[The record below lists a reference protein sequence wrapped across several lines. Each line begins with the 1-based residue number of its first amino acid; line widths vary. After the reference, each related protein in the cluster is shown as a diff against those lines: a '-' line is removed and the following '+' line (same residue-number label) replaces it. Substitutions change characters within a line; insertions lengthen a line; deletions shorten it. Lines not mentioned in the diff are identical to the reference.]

1 MKTIILAAFAAL
13 SLGVGMA
20 QAQTLATG
28 AATRTAFH
36 QTIPTASAFD
46 AGWGNG

>member
-13 SLGVGMA
+13 SLGIGMA
-20 QAQTLATG
+20 NAQTVAPG
-28 AATRTAFH
+28 ALPGVH

>member
-13 SLGVGMA
+13 SLGIGMA
-20 QAQTLATG
+20 NAQSIGPG
-28 AATRTAFH
+28 ALSGIH
-36 QTIPTASAFD
+36 QTIPAASPFD

>member
-13 SLGVGMA
+13 SLGIGMA
-20 QAQTLATG
+20 NAQSIMPGAHQAVP
-28 AATRTAFH
+28 AA
-36 QTIPTASAFD
+36 SGFD